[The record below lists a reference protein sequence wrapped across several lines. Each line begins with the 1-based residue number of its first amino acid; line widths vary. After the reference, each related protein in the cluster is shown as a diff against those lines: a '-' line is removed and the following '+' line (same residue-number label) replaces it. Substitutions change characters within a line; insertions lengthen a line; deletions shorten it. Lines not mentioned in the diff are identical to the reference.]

1 MKMTNLRSSF
11 TDPTAPSESLLY
23 PDLSL
28 VSERLMREAAAVNEQ
43 QINEKIQGNNKFN
56 NKINIIKDIRNY
68 YETETNNYKKKLSR
82 YKNYI
87 NVAEITEIL
96 LSSIATTATTTSVAL
111 TGIGLTYSIPT
122 AFATATVC
130 GSLSKTINTKIRN
143 KIIKYSQ
150 MYILAKQ
157 FSDKFNK
164 LCTKSMNDNKIDNDE
179 YNELVKVYEDYKK
192 NKKNKLSVFL
202 N

>member
-1 MKMTNLRSSF
+1 MSQ
-11 TDPTAPSESLLY
+11 PTAPSERLLY
-23 PDLSL
+23 PDLTS
-28 VSERLMREAAAVNEQ
+28 VSERL
-43 QINEKIQGNNKFN
+43 INEKIQADNKFN
-56 NKINIIKDIRNY
+56 NNINIIKDIINY
-68 YETETNNYKKKLSR
+68 YETETDNYNKKLSK

-87 NVAEITEIL
+87 NVAEITETL

-111 TGIGLTYSIPT
+111 TGIGFPYSIPT

-150 MYILAKQ
+150 MYILSKQ
-157 FSDKFNK
+157 FSDKFDK
-164 LCTKSMNDNKIDNDE
+164 LYTKSMNDNKIDNDE

-192 NKKNKLSVFL
+192 NRRSRNSVDKKNKLSGFL
-202 N
+202 D